1 MTSQK
6 YLPDQGCRL
15 AILPYEIV
23 KRRDGTLLP
32 SVDYCLAFHSLLK
45 GCGGGTGFT
54 VNYFIVL
61 GLDACDCT
69 ADEVLFQ
76 VVNDACDFAD
86 LKEGE
91 QRIG

>member
-1 MTSQK
+1 M
-6 YLPDQGCRL
+6 
-15 AILPYEIV
+15 
-23 KRRDGTLLP
+23 KRRDCTLL
-32 SVDYCLAFHSLLK
+32 SRVDYCLAVHSLFK
-45 GCGGGTGFT
+45 GCGGGTGFA
-54 VNYFIVL
+54 VNDFIVL

-76 VVNDACDFAD
+76 IVNNACDFAD